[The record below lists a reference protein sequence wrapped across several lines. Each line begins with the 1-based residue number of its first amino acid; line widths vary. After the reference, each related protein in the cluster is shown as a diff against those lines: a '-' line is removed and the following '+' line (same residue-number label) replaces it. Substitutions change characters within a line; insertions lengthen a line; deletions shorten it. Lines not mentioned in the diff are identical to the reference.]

1 MVKEI
6 NTGSRS
12 TQRLITRRELL
23 PLDLQQSREKRG
35 VSRVKAGCRP
45 GNGAAPAL
53 QHLLTCKKDPA
64 TIKTTVRR
72 QQQGLSSHLYMSYCY
87 LSKVKQHES
96 GSPGDTVHTCL
107 LPKKREGSK
116 KGSIQRSKEC
126 ILQEPLIITSIQNWI
141 KS

>member
-53 QHLLTCKKDPA
+53 QHLWLHARRIQPLLRPRSEDSSKVSPLTCTCPIA
-64 TIKTTVRR
+64 T
-72 QQQGLSSHLYMSYCY
+72 S
-87 LSKVKQHES
+87 
-96 GSPGDTVHTCL
+96 
-107 LPKKREGSK
+107 
-116 KGSIQRSKEC
+116 QRSNSTSQAAQVTQF
-126 ILQEPLIITSIQNWI
+126 ILASSQRREKGLRRDLSRGA
-141 KS
+141 KSVSCKNH